1 MAPTPAEIETNI
13 ATEAKIQP
21 HPGPELRLSRDAAER
36 SPDSDE
42 GSTLELGV
50 DTDSLGEVD
59 ATGTAV
65 IANVG
70 SAL

>member
-1 MAPTPAEIETNI
+1 MAPTPAEIATNI

-21 HPGPELRLSRDAAER
+21 HAGGELRLSRDAAAT

-42 GSTLELGV
+42 VSALELGV
-50 DTDSLGEVD
+50 DTDSLVEVD